1 MISDQGESPG
11 EILTATAHF
20 KVISLF
26 CLHRTSDKI
35 HPWKLFVHRKIFAP
49 GKIKSGRKSLVKKK
63 KNKEAQRRQKVYHS
77 VKKGKHSLVLL
88 NESDWYWQSSTLA
101 SRFPIKKSP
110 SNQNLPYI
118 MLKTRCSFLYASTS
132 FDTKTLTIASNRNF
146 KSCLSIR
153 CLAPQHIMRF
163 FHFCRGVLATLLII
177 VSSSSTLH

>member
-63 KNKEAQRRQKVYHS
+63 KTRRLKEDRKFTILSRKENIPLY
-77 VKKGKHSLVLL
+77 SLMKA
-88 NESDWYWQSSTLA
+88 TGTG
-101 SRFPIKKSP
+101 R
-110 SNQNLPYI
+110 
-118 MLKTRCSFLYASTS
+118 
-132 FDTKTLTIASNRNF
+132 
-146 KSCLSIR
+146 
-153 CLAPQHIMRF
+153 APRWRPDF
-163 FHFCRGVLATLLII
+163 R
-177 VSSSSTLH
+177 